1 MKKSSKIYRINS
13 KRVENKIGERFHIIS
28 KALYGD
34 KKMLLHHSQVGI
46 SKITK

>member
-1 MKKSSKIYRINS
+1 MKKAVKFIVSIA

-34 KKMLLHHSQVGI
+34 KKNVAPSFTSWNQ
-46 SKITK
+46 